1 MDLRSFSCH
10 ETASAPVAAVKTH
23 CSTPPPEGSDGEAHV
38 DVAWVAGVETL
49 AASSLS
55 DVGFSEHD
63 DPVEGDQDKEGHD
76 RLAAPPSAREDSGR
90 RVRGRGFA
98 SL

>member
-1 MDLRSFSCH
+1 VSRDCVSSSCCRQDALLH
-10 ETASAPVAAVKTH
+10 TS
-23 CSTPPPEGSDGEAHV
+23 SRGSDGEAHV
-38 DVAWVAGVETL
+38 DVASVAGVETL

-63 DPVEGDQDKEGHD
+63 DLVEGDQDKEGHD
-76 RLAAPPSAREDSGR
+76 RLAAPPSAREDGGR